1 MNTMHSLTTRLGAS
15 FLSVVTLVFVACEK
29 PAADS
34 AANPASG
41 GQSSAPIASLP
52 AGLFVAEQPA
62 GAVGVIAARASA
74 KAGDRVVL
82 LGRIGG
88 SRSPFVS
95 NRAIFTIIDLSLKSC
110 VEMGDDD
117 HCPRPWDYC
126 CEERKSLTA
135 GSASI
140 EITDA
145 TGTPLAVA
153 LESEG
158 TLKPLMLV
166 AVEGTLQV
174 SDGGALL
181 VRADHIH
188 KVANDPLVAH
198 IK

>member
-1 MNTMHSLTTRLGAS
+1 MRQPLIPVLAIV
-15 FLSVVTLVFVACEK
+15 SVLLPLACDK
-29 PAADS
+29 PATPPPAP
-34 AANPASG
+34 AAAT
-41 GQSSAPIASLP
+41 ALLP
-52 AGLFVAEQPA
+52 TGLFVTEQPA
-62 GAVGVIAARASA
+62 GAVGVIASRAAS
-74 KAGDRVVL
+74 KPGDHVVV

-95 NRAIFTIIDLSLKSC
+95 NRAIFTIIDPSLKSC

-135 GSASI
+135 ALAMI
-140 EITDA
+140 EVVGADGKPIE
-145 TGTPLAVA
+145 LS

-166 AVEGTLQV
+166 AVEGTIQPGE
-174 SDGGALL
+174 GGAMLI
-181 VRADHIH
+181 RADHICR
-188 KVANDPLVAH
+188 VANDPLAAH

>member
-1 MNTMHSLTTRLGAS
+1 MNSMHSLITRLGAS
-15 FLSVVTLVFVACEK
+15 FLSVVTLMFVACEK
-29 PAADS
+29 RAADS

-41 GQSSAPIASLP
+41 GKSSAPLP

-95 NRAIFTIIDLSLKSC
+95 NHAIFTIIDPSLKSC
-110 VEMGDDD
+110 VETGDED

-135 GSASI
+135 GLASI
-140 EITDA
+140 EVRDA
-145 TGTPLAVA
+145 QDKPLAIS
-153 LESEG
+153 LERDG

-166 AVEGTLQV
+166 AVEGTWQAT
-174 SDGGALL
+174 DGGALL

-188 KVANDPLVAH
+188 KVTNDPLAKY